1 MVPIFYFNWCVGHA
15 VLSGAIEQ
23 DQSVRDQLAAVLTNV
38 GGSVGVMS
46 HLFDWSFWQALLTS
60 LGSILPELLAGSLM
74 VATVSGGAGY
84 VLTLRGVTRYR
95 LHRER
100 RHAAPE
106 TIVLERER
114 VVSYADGEAV
124 VFFKPGTL
132 SALDKRRIDDSCDV
146 GATGIFDAR
155 LDGRKLTFRPDGDRF
170 VDNETGT
177 VWNIL
182 GQAIDGHLAGSQ
194 LTDIVHGNHFWFAWG
209 VFKPDTLV
217 YRGMV

>member
-1 MVPIFYFNWCVGHA
+1 MIDRQFIGEGIVGELA
-15 VLSGAIEQ
+15 GKTLTMIPSPLISFDDFITAYPEGVVLS
-23 DQSVRDQLAAVLTNV
+23 RDTGFSRSYGQIPYVGYDDPDNAPFLFRGNPDRRLSPKERVAAVTI
-38 GGSVGVMS
+38 GGVDIA
-46 HLFDWSFWQALLTS
+46 FPFT
-60 LGSILPELLAGSLM
+60 
-74 VATVSGGAGY
+74 
-84 VLTLRGVTRYR
+84 
-95 LHRER
+95 
-100 RHAAPE
+100 
-106 TIVLERER
+106 VLERER

-194 LTDIVHGNHFWFAWG
+194 LTHIVHGNHFWFAWG